1 MYGTELNHQYP
12 HQSRTVI
19 KSLSSYIINRIL
31 GKSLTKYET
40 KYWNGIIESIRRF
53 SSNPHENSIERN
65 QGDARECLENETRNA
80 YT

>member
-19 KSLSSYIINRIL
+19 KSLSSCVIDGIL

-40 KYWNGIIESIRRF
+40 KYRNRIIESIRRF
-53 SSNPHENSIERN
+53 SSNPHKNSIERD
-65 QGDARECLENETRNA
+65 QEDARECFENETRNA

>member
-19 KSLSSYIINRIL
+19 KYLSSYVIDGVL
-31 GKSLTKYET
+31 AKSPTKYVA
-40 KYWNGIIESIRRF
+40 KYRDKIIESIRRF
-53 SSNPHENSIERN
+53 SSNPHENSIERD
-65 QGDARECLENETRNA
+65 QEDARECFENDTRNA

>member
-1 MYGTELNHQYP
+1 MYGTELNHRYP

-19 KSLSSYIINRIL
+19 KSLSSYVIDGIL

-40 KYWNGIIESIRRF
+40 KYRNRIIESIRRF
-53 SSNPHENSIERN
+53 SSNPHENSIERD
-65 QGDARECLENETRNA
+65 QEDARECFENETRNA